1 LIDQISNRFDVLRG
15 GPRDA
20 PARQRT
26 LRATIDWSYNLLGED
41 EQRLLA
47 RLAVFQGGYSLDAV
61 RQVCDPDLGLDV
73 MEGLESLVDK
83 SLVQLGEGS
92 QGEPRAFSL
101 ETIRAYTS
109 EKLEQ
114 FQEITLLHH
123 RHAAYFLALAEQA
136 EPHLMGGPL
145 WARWIS
151 RMEAEHGNLSAAL
164 EWTLSGGDAELGV
177 RLVGSLNWYWHR
189 QGYYG
194 EWQGWVRR
202 ALEKEEIIS
211 SAARARLLMA
221 AGSLAYALQDLRSGK
236 APLEQALAIFRAQ
249 GNRIH
254 LAMALIW
261 RCVISVGQPAEF
273 QEAVACGEEAL
284 AIFQELGSQPGM
296 AQAFNAMGEVLLVG
310 GDFARARA
318 VYQDSLAL
326 AREIGDEMREQM
338 MNTNLG
344 FIAQHEGDLELARA
358 HFMAGLTL
366 AQKLNHKVLMIH
378 SLAAVAGLA
387 VGLQQARRAAR
398 LMGAVEYLMES
409 TGFVLQPSDQTI
421 YDRQKNRWKPCCPR
435 RRLRPPRLKDA

>member
-1 LIDQISNRFDVLRG
+1 LRLLTPRTLIDQISNRFDVLRG

-151 RMEAEHGNLSAAL
+151 RMEAEHGNLSA
-164 EWTLSGGDAELGV
+164 
-177 RLVGSLNWYWHR
+177 
-189 QGYYG
+189 
-194 EWQGWVRR
+194 

>member
-151 RMEAEHGNLSAAL
+151 RMEAEHGNLSA
-164 EWTLSGGDAELGV
+164 
-177 RLVGSLNWYWHR
+177 
-189 QGYYG
+189 
-194 EWQGWVRR
+194 

>member
-151 RMEAEHGNLSAAL
+151 RMEAEHGNLSA
-164 EWTLSGGDAELGV
+164 
-177 RLVGSLNWYWHR
+177 
-189 QGYYG
+189 
-194 EWQGWVRR
+194 

-421 YDRQKNRWKPCCPR
+421 YDRQKKSLEALLPSAEIETAQAEG
-435 RRLRPPRLKDA
+435 RLMSLQEAVTFAMQSGGE